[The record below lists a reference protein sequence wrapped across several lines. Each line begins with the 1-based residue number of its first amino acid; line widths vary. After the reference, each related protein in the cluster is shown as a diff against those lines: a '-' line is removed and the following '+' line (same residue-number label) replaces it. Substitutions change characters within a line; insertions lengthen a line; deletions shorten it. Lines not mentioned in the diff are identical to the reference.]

1 MAPRTLRYAIFAEE
15 PTIVIKQGHSTK
27 TVKNGWQSD
36 QTRKSDF
43 QFSTTTRC
51 LACRGQFDK
60 DQEAGAEAGPRAKSL
75 SNSFTEIQDK
85 SEGLRLNVTVT
96 Y

>member
-1 MAPRTLRYAIFAEE
+1 MASATLKYAIFPEE

-27 TVKNGWQSD
+27 TVKNGWRND
-36 QTRKSDF
+36 QAGKSDLHID
-43 QFSTTTRC
+43 TTTKC
-51 LACRGQFDK
+51 LVFRDQCGE
-60 DQEAGAEAGPRAKSL
+60 DQEAGADAGPRAKSL
-75 SNSFTEIQDK
+75 SNSFTKIQDK